1 MLKFSE
7 NEVTPPALFARRRA
21 LTLLAA
27 SVLGWHGRSALA
39 APVAGRPSALDEI
52 TSYNNYYEFSTD
64 KKAVRI
70 LAQELTTDPWT
81 IAIEGE
87 VAKPFSIG
95 LKDLMRRFPAEER
108 IYPLRCVEG
117 WSMII
122 PWSGFPLCKLIEL
135 ALPTAH
141 AQYVEFTSLYRPK
154 EMIGQRQSSLAW
166 PYVEGLRLDEAMHPL
181 AFLATGLYGQALPK
195 QNGAP
200 LRVVVPWKY
209 GFKSA
214 KAIVKLRFTR
224 DLPQTSWN
232 RAAPDEYGFYAN
244 VNPDVAHP
252 RWSQR
257 RENRIGELHKR
268 PTLAFNGYADEVAA
282 LYAGM
287 DLSKFF

>member
-1 MLKFSE
+1 MPQFSE
-7 NEVTPPALFARRRA
+7 NDVTPPELFARRRA
-21 LTLLAA
+21 LTVIAA
-27 SVLGWHGRSALA
+27 SVLGWTGRSALA
-39 APVAGRPSALDEI
+39 APSAGRPNTLDEI
-52 TSYNNYYEFSTD
+52 SSYNNYYEFSTN

-70 LAQELTTDPWT
+70 LAQELTIDPWT

-87 VAKPFSIG
+87 VAKPFNIG
-95 LKDLMRRFPAEER
+95 LEDLLRRFPSEER

-117 WSMII
+117 WSMVI
-122 PWSGFPLCKLIEL
+122 PWQGFALRKLIEL
-135 ALPTAH
+135 AQPTAH
-141 AQYVEFTSLYRPK
+141 ARFVEFTSLHRPK
-154 EMIGQRQSSLAW
+154 EMIGQRQASLAW

-181 AFLATGLYGQALPK
+181 AFVATGLYGQTLPK

-224 DLPQTSWN
+224 EQPQTSWN
-232 RAAPDEYGFYAN
+232 RTAAAEYGFFAN
-244 VNPDVAHP
+244 VNPDIAHP

-268 PTLAFNGYADEVAA
+268 PTLAFNGYANEVAA

-287 DLSKFF
+287 DLAKFF

>member
-1 MLKFSE
+1 MLRFSE
-7 NEVTPPALFARRRA
+7 NDVTPPALFARRRA
-21 LTLLAA
+21 LTVIAA
-27 SVLGWHGRSALA
+27 SVLGWTGRSALA
-39 APVAGRPSALDEI
+39 APSAGRPNTLEEI
-52 TSYNNYYEFSTD
+52 SSYNNYYEFSTN

-70 LAQELTTDPWT
+70 LAQELTIDPWT

-87 VAKPFSIG
+87 VAKPFNIG
-95 LKDLMRRFPAEER
+95 LEDLLRRFSSEER

-117 WSMII
+117 WSMVI
-122 PWSGFPLCKLIEL
+122 PWQGFALRKLIEL
-135 ALPTAH
+135 ARPTSH
-141 AQYVEFTSLYRPK
+141 ARFVEFTSLHRPK
-154 EMIGQRQSSLAW
+154 EMIGQRQASLAW

-181 AFLATGLYGQALPK
+181 AFIATGLYGQTLPK

-224 DLPQTSWN
+224 EQPQTSWN
-232 RAAPDEYGFYAN
+232 RTAAEEYGFFAN
-244 VNPDVAHP
+244 VNPDIAHP

-268 PTLAFNGYADEVAA
+268 PTLAFNGYANEVAA

-287 DLSKFF
+287 DLAQFF